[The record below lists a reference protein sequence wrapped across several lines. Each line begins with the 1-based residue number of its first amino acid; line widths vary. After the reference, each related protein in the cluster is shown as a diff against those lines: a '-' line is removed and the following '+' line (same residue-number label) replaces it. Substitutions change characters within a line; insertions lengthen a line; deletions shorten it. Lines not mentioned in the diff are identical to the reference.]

1 MTLSLPQLPFAADAL
16 APHMSAET
24 FEYHHGKHH
33 QAYVDNGN
41 KLIAGSEFEGK
52 SLEDIVTSAFGN
64 NAGVFNNAAQVYNH
78 NFFWQSLKPNGGGS
92 SLPGRLEGMINEA
105 FGSFDQFRSA
115 FVEGGVTQ
123 FGSGWVWL
131 VLRDGKLEIMKTA
144 NAENPL
150 VHGATPL
157 ITCDVWEHA
166 YYIDYRNARPKFL
179 EAFIDNMANWEFAEA
194 NLAAA

>member
-1 MTLSLPQLPFAADAL
+1 MSLSLPDLPFAVDAFGQ
-16 APHMSAET
+16 HMSPET

-41 KLIAGSEFEGK
+41 KLIAGSEYEGK
-52 SLEDIVTSAFGN
+52 SLEDIISSSFGKD
-64 NAGVFNNAAQVYNH
+64 AGVFNNAAQVYNH
-78 NFFWQSLKPNGGGS
+78 NFFWNSLAPSGGGS
-92 SLPGRLEGMINEA
+92 SLPGKLGEMINDVFGGFEQFREA
-105 FGSFDQFRSA
+105 FVQ
-115 FVEGGVTQ
+115 GGVTQ

-131 VLRDGKLEIMKTA
+131 AMKDGKLEIMKTA

-150 VHGATPL
+150 AHGATPIL
-157 ITCDVWEHA
+157 TCDVWEHA

>member
-1 MTLSLPQLPFAADAL
+1 MTMTLPALPYASDAL
-16 APHMSAET
+16 MPHMSPET

-41 KLIAGSEFEGK
+41 KLVAGSEYEGR
-52 SLEDIVTSAFGN
+52 SMEEIIAASFGKN
-64 NAGVFNNAAQVYNH
+64 PGVFNNVAQVFNH
-78 NFFWQSLKPNGGGS
+78 NFFWNSMKPSGGG
-92 SLPGRLEGMINEA
+92 GMPEKLAAMVNESFGGFEQFREA
-105 FGSFDQFRSA
+105 FVQ
-115 FVEGGVTQ
+115 GGMTQ

-131 VLRDGKLEIMKTA
+131 VLKNDKLEIMKTP

-179 EAFIDNMANWEFAEA
+179 ETFVDSLANWEFAEA
-194 NLAAA
+194 NLASS